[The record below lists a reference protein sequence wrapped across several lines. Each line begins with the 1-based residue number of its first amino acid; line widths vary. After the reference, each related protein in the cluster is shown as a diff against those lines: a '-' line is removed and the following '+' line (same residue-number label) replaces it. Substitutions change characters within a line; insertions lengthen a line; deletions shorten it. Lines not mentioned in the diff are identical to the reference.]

1 VEQLKEKELYKRIV
15 SDFRQSLSALSELR
29 NEFREYDD
37 FYQGKHWNKERAS
50 WRPDPVINYV
60 AYIVDQKAPQLTN
73 QRPTGLI
80 LPTTAEDEEA
90 AKIFTQ
96 VTDVVAERVDLD
108 DKIDQVVRTGLLFGT
123 GWFKVYWDNTI
134 SGGSL
139 EKGNIWVGDVA
150 IDVPDPSN
158 IFTDPNAVT
167 VEDCRFI
174 IYAVDKTVQWVEKE
188 FGVKVD
194 PDEAIETDLYNRPS
208 SNYGKDRVQFYEYW
222 YKDKEGIHCIYA
234 AGGKVLK
241 HIRNVYKHG
250 RYPFVPFV
258 AKKNRK
264 SIWGIGEPKN
274 ILNNQKLLN
283 KLTELLTT
291 NAILHSNPIA
301 LIDPRS
307 GIDAKKWQNKPG
319 QIWHAKDPQTA
330 VHWLQP
336 PDMKNDLYKL
346 MDKMV
351 EFIERIGGVYD
362 SITGET
368 PNGVTAATA
377 IQLLQEQGSIPIKG
391 IARNLYQ
398 AIKDVYELMIEL
410 IKENYTETRY
420 IRIMGEDG
428 TMEFMEFNAS
438 QYAEID
444 FDVKVTAGAS
454 TPTSKAY
461 IAQLASEL
469 FDKGI
474 LLPSEY
480 VEMQEGLP
488 NKDRIVARLRE
499 QEAQMQQMI
508 PPEGMPMGG
517 MTPQPTGDMQQP
529 LDFKTFYNN
538 APDELKQEI
547 DLMLDQGMS
556 EEDIM
561 NTLLK

>member
-15 SDFRQSLSALSELR
+15 SDFRQSLSALSDLR

-37 FYQGKHWNKERAS
+37 FYNGKHWNKERAS

-123 GWFKVYWDNTI
+123 GWFKVYWDNTKT
-134 SGGSL
+134 GGSY
-139 EKGNIWVGDVA
+139 EKGNLWVGDVC

-174 IYAVDKTVQWVEKE
+174 IYAVDKTVQWVEKK

-208 SNYGKDRVQFYEYW
+208 SNHGKDRVQFYEYW

-362 SITGET
+362 SVTGET

-499 QEAQMQQMI
+499 QEAQMQQMM
-508 PPEGMPMGG
+508 PPMEGMP
-517 MTPQPTGDMQQP
+517 PTGDMQQP
-529 LDFKTFYNN
+529 LDFETFYAN

-547 DLMLDQGMS
+547 DLMLEQGMS

>member
-15 SDFRQSLSALSELR
+15 SDFRQSLSALSDLR

-158 IFTDPNAVT
+158 IFTDPQAVT

-208 SNYGKDRVQFYEYW
+208 SNHGKDRVQFYEYW

-362 SITGET
+362 SVTGET

-461 IAQLASEL
+461 IAQLAAEL

-499 QEAQMQQMI
+499 QEAQMQQMM
-508 PPEGMPMGG
+508 PPEGMPMEG
-517 MTPQPTGDMQQP
+517 MPPQEQPP
-529 LDFKTFYNN
+529 LDFETFYNN

-547 DLMLDQGMS
+547 DLMLEQGMS
-556 EEDIM
+556 EEEIM